1 MALKVHSNRRQIEME
16 LPRPRP
22 IERIDAW
29 SDIPVTIE
37 ARLDERLLDVRT
49 ILAMRPDTVTPLNR
63 PAGETL
69 AVFVGN
75 VFLASAEVIVIE
87 EHLAL
92 RITEFERL
100 ES

>member
-1 MALKVHSNRRQIEME
+1 MAP
-16 LPRPRP
+16 PRPRAD
-22 IERIDAW
+22 ELVDAF
-29 SDIPVTIE
+29 SDISVTIE
-37 ARLDERLLDVRT
+37 ARFEERLMDVRDV
-49 ILAMRPDTVTPLNR
+49 LAMRPGTVTSLNR

-69 AVFVGN
+69 GVFVGN